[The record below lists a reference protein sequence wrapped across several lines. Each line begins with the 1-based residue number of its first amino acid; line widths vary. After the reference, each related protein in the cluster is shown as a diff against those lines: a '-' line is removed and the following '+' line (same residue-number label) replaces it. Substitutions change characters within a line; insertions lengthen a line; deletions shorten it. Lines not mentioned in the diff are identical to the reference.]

1 MLRSPYVILVVA
13 VAAVLSASASAQRK
27 TSFAVTATNTLA
39 DQSFVASPAV
49 AAGDLYLRSRTHLF
63 RISDRR

>member
-1 MLRSPYVILVVA
+1 
-13 VAAVLSASASAQRK
+13 VAAGGRLYVATEEGDVLLADLGA